1 MKAYLVLD
9 LTIHDL
15 PRFMEYIE
23 RIPELIK
30 KHGGRYIVQGTQ
42 PSVVEG
48 DWHPE
53 RLVIIEFPSKGS
65 AEYFLQD
72 PEAKALFAIRHQTTI
87 SKLVLVEGNS

>member
-30 KHGGRYIVQGTQ
+30 KHGGAIYRARYATFR
-42 PSVVEG
+42 S
-48 DWHPE
+48 
-53 RLVIIEFPSKGS
+53 R
-65 AEYFLQD
+65 
-72 PEAKALFAIRHQTTI
+72 R
-87 SKLVLVEGNS
+87 